1 MILKPFCRTQDRH
14 LVYQLK
20 EDQTCTIL
28 DILTHDRHQSRIVL
42 GVNMD
47 QHHLEDQWEETE
59 DHHIMIVDLAIGD
72 IRTDHMDHVTMGDN
86 HIVDHVTMVIHMHH
100 HNNEINIHATDM
112 VAVIVHQCTIVITHD
127 HHREAEDTI
136 IEDRHHVVDI
146 LEMTDEIDHL
156 LDIKIIDITEDN
168 PTIIF

>member
-1 MILKPFCRTQDRH
+1 MIFKLFCRTQDRH
-14 LVYQLK
+14 LVYQ
-20 EDQTCTIL
+20 EDQICTIL

-59 DHHIMIVDLAIGD
+59 DRHLFMMVDMVIED
-72 IRTDHMDHVTMGDN
+72 IRTDHMDHVTMEDSL
-86 HIVDHVTMVIHMHH
+86 IVDHVTMVIHMHH

-127 HHREAEDTI
+127 HHREGEDTI

-156 LDIKIIDITEDN
+156 LDIKITDITEDN